1 MKPEPQRPTSSFLG
15 SLLSPQLGLSAAA
28 LFWSGN
34 FIVGRA
40 LRDVVSPLPLN
51 FWRWMIALAILLPFT
66 GASLWRHRQI
76 ILREWKLIAAI
87 GVTGIGA
94 FHSFV
99 YLALV
104 STSAVNA
111 LLLLATSPLLIALA
125 SWIVFKDRITTLQW
139 LGMGVSLLGAVT
151 LIAQGSFSQLLA
163 LRFGAGDLWMLL
175 AVLLWTAYSLLLK
188 RRPVELPQPTLLCAS
203 IIAALA
209 FMAPLVGLGFAGEKT
224 VSLSLPVVW
233 GLLYVSLFASV
244 FAFLLWNTGVAK
256 IGPSRAGTFIYLM
269 PVFGAALAFVF
280 LDEGIQWFQW
290 FGGALVFL
298 GIAVMNRK

>member
-188 RRPVELPQPTLLCAS
+188 RRPAELPQPTLLCAS

-209 FMAPLVGLGFAGEKT
+209 FMAPLVGLGVAGEKT
-224 VSLSLPVVW
+224 VSLSLTVVW